1 MLKNIKVTNF
11 CSIGETQEMSFE
23 VTSKDILNDSA
34 KKISLTD
41 KAKSSVSLNLVSCL
55 IGANASGK
63 TTMIKAITFLF
74 RLISDSYGSSNA
86 KIPPIAHK
94 LRENQSTKIEIS
106 FLDGGSLYWYS
117 IELNKKEILHE
128 YLGKR
133 VERETCVFEL
143 SRKDGKTEIKAPK
156 IKINETDKQR
166 FMERS
171 NVPLLSSLISTKYI
185 TDISFFEKFISN
197 VTHFGMSYAPSF
209 SNFLTSSEI
218 LRNDEALLGEV
229 LKISQK
235 VDLGISKFGFREVV
249 FQSGSDLKDEDKK
262 WFLQCIHASD
272 KKSFTLDLLYESNGT
287 QHFIY
292 ILSKILPILRTG
304 GVVVLDEIETGLHPH
319 IVKKLIELFEDKKIN
334 HSNAQIIFSTHQ
346 HPLIADRTKTQ
357 IFLAEKDD
365 KNFETEIY
373 RLDEVNGVRNDENY
387 YQKYIAGA
395 YGATPKINWL

>member
-1 MLKNIKVTNF
+1 
-11 CSIGETQEMSFE
+11 
-23 VTSKDILNDSA
+23 
-34 KKISLTD
+34 
-41 KAKSSVSLNLVSCL
+41 
-55 IGANASGK
+55 
-63 TTMIKAITFLF
+63 
-74 RLISDSYGSSNA
+74 
-86 KIPPIAHK
+86 
-94 LRENQSTKIEIS
+94 
-106 FLDGGSLYWYS
+106 
-117 IELNKKEILHE
+117 
-128 YLGKR
+128 
-133 VERETCVFEL
+133 VFEL
-143 SRKDGKTEIKAPK
+143 SRKDGKTEIKASK

-197 VTHFGMSYAPSF
+197 VTRFGMSYAPSF

-218 LRNDEALLGEV
+218 LRNDEVLLGEV

-262 WFLQCIHASD
+262 FFLQCIHASD

-346 HPLIADRTKTQ
+346 HPLIADRAKTQ